1 MLKPG
6 FSMVSTVSRAFTPIK
21 FKDLGVEVWGSMERS
36 HAEGKLVECDGRA
49 VVSIDAITT
58 F

>member
-6 FSMVSTVSRAFTPIK
+6 FSMVSVFSRAFTPIK

-36 HAEGKLVECDGRA
+36 HAAGKLVERDGRA
-49 VVSIDAITT
+49 VVSMNAIVT